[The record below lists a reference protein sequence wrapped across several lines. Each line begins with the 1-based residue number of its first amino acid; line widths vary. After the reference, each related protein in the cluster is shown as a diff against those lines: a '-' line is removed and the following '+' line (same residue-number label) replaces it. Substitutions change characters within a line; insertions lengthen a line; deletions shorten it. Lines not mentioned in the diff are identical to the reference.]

1 MDIYDP
7 KYYINRELSW
17 LQFNYRI
24 LEEARNRHLPLFER
38 LKFLAISASNL
49 DEFFM
54 VRVASV
60 EDDVLNGSQKKDLS
74 GMTPKAELK
83 AILEE
88 THNFM
93 NLQYSTFQR
102 SLLPALA
109 GSHLVIAEKDEL
121 NDEQKDYVTQYYHL
135 NVEPVLTPMAVDASR
150 PFPLILNKSL
160 NIAVLLEKDDEVGYA
175 TVQVPSVLDRFIQ
188 IPSANKEDRTFIL
201 LEDIIALHL
210 SELFDN
216 YAIAAYAPYRI
227 TRNAGFDLD
236 EDDTEN
242 LLNEVAK
249 KLKKRRT
256 GEAIRLEVGH
266 NIDERLYRFLRA
278 ELDIKKSAV
287 FYINGPLD
295 LTFLFK
301 FYNLK
306 VPADLKFAAFQ
317 PMPSMMFDE
326 RPIFDQ
332 IKEKDLFVHL
342 PYESF
347 DPVLQFVQSAAD
359 DPQVLAIKQTLYRVS
374 GHSPI
379 IAALEKAADNGK
391 QVTVLVEVKARF
403 DEENNI
409 IWAKKLEKA
418 GCHVIYGLLGL
429 KTHSKITLVVRREEE
444 GIMRYVHLGTG
455 NYNDSTAKVYTDLG
469 IFTCHE
475 AIGEDAS
482 ALFNMISGYSEPKHW
497 NRLAIAPLWLRD
509 QFYYLI
515 DREIAH
521 AKNGREAHIIAKMN
535 SLIDKAMIAK
545 LYEASMAGVK
555 IELIVRGICGLRPG
569 IPGLSETISVRS
581 IVGQFLEHSRIYYF
595 YNDGNEDFYLS
606 SADWMP
612 RNLDR
617 RVEILFPVEAPEIQ
631 ERVKEIL
638 SCQLKD
644 NIGASIMAA
653 DGTYSKVDLRGKERF
668 DSQAYFVECA
678 KKACMKAP
686 EYEETRIF
694 TPMTNHEDVQ

>member
-1 MDIYDP
+1 MNIDDS

-24 LEEARNRHLPLFER
+24 LEEARNKQLPLFER

-60 EDDVLNGSQKKDLS
+60 EDDVLDGSHKKDLS
-74 GMTPKAELK
+74 GMSPKMQLK

-88 THNFM
+88 THHFM

-102 SLLPALA
+102 SLVPALA
-109 GSHLVIAEKDEL
+109 SQKIILADQHHLNE
-121 NDEQKDYVTQYYHL
+121 EQKKYINDYYHL

-150 PFPLILNKSL
+150 PFPLILNKTL
-160 NIAVLLEKDDEVGYA
+160 NIAVLLEKEAEQGYA
-175 TVQVPSVLDRFIQ
+175 TVQVPSVLERFVQ
-188 IPSANKEDRTFIL
+188 IPSCEENQRTFIF
-201 LEDIIALHL
+201 LEDIIAMHL
-210 SELFDN
+210 EELFDT
-216 YAIAAYAPYRI
+216 YQVVAYAPYRI

-242 LLNEVAK
+242 LLNEVEK

-256 GEAIRLEVGH
+256 GEAIRLEVVSH
-266 NIDERLYRFLRA
+266 IDEHLYRFLRA
-278 ELDIKKSAV
+278 ELGIKKSSV

-301 FYNLK
+301 FYGLK
-306 VPADLKFAAFQ
+306 VPSELKFEDFK
-317 PMPSMMFDE
+317 PMPSPMFDE
-326 RPIFDQ
+326 RDIFTQ
-332 IKEKDLFVHL
+332 IREKDLFVHL
-342 PYESF
+342 PYEQF
-347 DPVLQFVQSAAD
+347 DPVLNFVQSAAQ

-374 GHSPI
+374 GNSPI
-379 IAALEKAADNGK
+379 IAALTKAADNGK

-409 IWAKKLEKA
+409 IWAKKLEQA

-429 KTHSKITLVVRREEE
+429 KTHSKITLVVRKEEE
-444 GIMRYVHLGTG
+444 GIKRYVHLGTG
-455 NYNDSTAKVYTDLG
+455 NYNDSTAKIYTDLG
-469 IFTCHE
+469 IFTCQD

-497 NRLAIAPLWLRD
+497 NCLAIAPFWLRD
-509 QFYYLI
+509 KFYELI
-515 DREIAH
+515 EREIEH
-521 AKNGREAHIIAKMN
+521 AKRGRPAKIIAKMN
-535 SLIDKAMIAK
+535 SLIDRPMIAK

-555 IELIVRGICGLRPG
+555 IDLIVRGICGLRPG
-569 IPGLSETISVRS
+569 IAGVSENITVRS

-595 YNDGNEDFYLS
+595 YNDGAEDIYCS

-617 RVEILFPVEAPEIQ
+617 RVEILFPIESQEIQ
-631 ERVKEIL
+631 KRVKEIL
-638 SCQLKD
+638 ECQLQD
-644 NIGASIMAA
+644 TIRSSIMAS
-653 DGTYSKVDLRGKERF
+653 DGTYSHIDLRGKERF
-668 DSQAYFVECA
+668 DSQQYFVESA
-678 KKACMKAP
+678 KKACMKEP
-686 EYEETRIF
+686 EYQETRIF
-694 TPMTNHEDVQ
+694 TPMINHEI